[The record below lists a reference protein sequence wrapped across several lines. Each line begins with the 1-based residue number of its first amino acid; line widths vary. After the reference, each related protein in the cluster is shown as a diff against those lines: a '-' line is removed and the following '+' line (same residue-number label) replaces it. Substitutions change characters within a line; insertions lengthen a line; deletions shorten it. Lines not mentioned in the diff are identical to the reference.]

1 MSSGVPKVREREE
14 QSKRSLSKD
23 LGFVPRIG
31 FLRSSIGI
39 SARAKR
45 EKNEARKIPCILW
58 DELSQRAW
66 LLPAISALAFGAL
79 QFIEWKRYSFK
90 RVCENKQ
97 SVGVEISYAPQAIST
112 SEAERVLRQNGPF
125 LVDIADGVIV
135 DEAITFNSIVRRIWE
150 GMSSGE
156 DVCSSELTGRRLEA
170 KDVLFGYDLSEAICS
185 RKIELRKLQL

>member
-39 SARAKR
+39 
-45 EKNEARKIPCILW
+45 EARKIPCILW